1 MLCAKCHFCT
11 SNWASPSK
19 FWPLR
24 RWAQPWLSDLGFIV
38 WWVSIPVFLFPILDH
53 KPSRQADFCH
63 FFFFFSSC
71 SYIFP
76 FVKLASYALM
86 ISSKSAFIPFKLFL
100 LISLS
105 ILLSFFFLSLSGPVQ
120 VYGVLEIILGSR
132 ACGSP
137 TCWSFA
143 QSHANCPVLSMLLQV
158 SLGVSQSVP

>member
-1 MLCAKCHFCT
+1 MSLLYLKLGISFQILTPSAMSTALAVWPGVYCLMGLYSSISL
-11 SNWASPSK
+11 SNTGPQTIQASRLLP
-19 FWPLR
+19 
-24 RWAQPWLSDLGFIV
+24 
-38 WWVSIPVFLFPILDH
+38 FL
-53 KPSRQADFCH
+53 
-63 FFFFFSSC
+63 FFFSSC